1 MNFDSRK
8 EDYARQAAKSLFKSN
23 LLHLS
28 YLSSNDEIVVIHFGM
43 SDGKRIYWYLHSIN
57 PKYGK
62 YSPGNL
68 LIYYFILEAC
78 REGYEIVD
86 FLRGDEDYKYKWG
99 SKDKFNVQYNIL

>member
-1 MNFDSRK
+1 
-8 EDYARQAAKSLFKSN
+8 
-23 LLHLS
+23 
-28 YLSSNDEIVVIHFGM
+28 M

-68 LIYYFILEAC
+68 LIYNLILEAC

-99 SKDKFNVQYNIL
+99 TIDKFNVQYIFFNRSIKSRIIKSIYQTTHI